1 MANQICK
8 VAFISG
14 ANRGLGFE
22 TARELGEAGV
32 QVVIGARDQA
42 SGDKAAAELRSKGFQ
57 VDAFKI
63 DVTSP
68 ADQRALYESLDRRFG
83 RLDILVNN
91 AGVILE
97 DNVPNAG
104 PHNTVLQV
112 STDTVRQT
120 FETNFFGA
128 FELTRTLLPLL
139 EKSPA
144 ARIVNVSSILG
155 SLTVH
160 SDPGQ
165 LAVYDYK
172 SFAYGTSKTLV
183 NSFTVYLAHA
193 LKHTSIKVNSAHPG
207 WVKTE
212 LGGSAAPLELSEGG
226 KTSAQLSLLDE
237 SGPSGGFFHLG
248 EKVPW

>member
-32 QVVIGARDQA
+32 HVVIGARDQT

-68 ADQRALYESLDRRFG
+68 ADQRALYEFLDRTYG

-112 STDTVRQT
+112 STAFIRCLTERRGDDMQSCS
-120 FETNFFGA
+120 TNGQRPFSC
-128 FELTRTLLPLL
+128 TSYKRP
-139 EKSPA
+139 
-144 ARIVNVSSILG
+144 SSG
-155 SLTVH
+155 SLYR
-160 SDPGQ
+160 DDRRAPCERDG
-165 LAVYDYK
+165 YC
-172 SFAYGTSKTLV
+172 
-183 NSFTVYLAHA
+183 
-193 LKHTSIKVNSAHPG
+193 
-207 WVKTE
+207 
-212 LGGSAAPLELSEGG
+212 GS
-226 KTSAQLSLLDE
+226 
-237 SGPSGGFFHLG
+237 
-248 EKVPW
+248 